1 MGKIKI
7 AITDQ
12 HQIIR
17 VGLASMLNEN
27 EELKVT
33 HLAENT
39 KDLIEIIEFSKK
51 KPDIVII
58 DINLALA
65 HKHQA
70 SKKIRKLLPNC
81 KIIYFGDT
89 ESNNL
94 MARFI
99 TNNAHGFILRKYST
113 LLLHKTIQ
121 KVFYN

>member
-94 MARFI
+94 MSRFI
-99 TNNAHGFILRKYST
+99 TNNAHGFIFRKYST

-121 KVFYN
+121 KVFHN